1 MSAWMLQADYLEFIH
16 DALVALLWPGT
27 EPIGE
32 REQRDRALI
41 ESAAAR
47 PFHTLLGVDAY
58 PMITEKA
65 VALFH
70 SINANH
76 AFMNGNK
83 RTAVIAMDHFLL
95 ANDHFLLLT
104 NEPMYRI
111 AEKTAAYKE
120 RGLSQDQS
128 LAEITEAVA
137 ENVMCIDVVRLAVG
151 QQDRFLKTVQ
161 QFDQMRDWI
170 RSNPFV
176 SILE

>member
-32 REQRDRALI
+32 REQRDRGLI

-47 PFHTLLGVDAY
+47 PFHTLLGKDAY
-58 PMITEKA
+58 PMIEEKA

-76 AFMNGNK
+76 AFMNVNK
-83 RTAVIAMDHFLL
+83 RTAVIAMDHFLT

-104 NEPMYRI
+104 NEPMYKI

-128 LAEITEAVA
+128 LAEIAEAIE
-137 ENVMCIDVVRLAVG
+137 ENVVSMDIVRHAIG
-151 QQDRFLKTVQ
+151 QQEEFLETVRKFEQ
-161 QFDQMRDWI
+161 TRDWI
-170 RSNPFV
+170 RNNPFV
-176 SILE
+176 SIQD